1 MVSKLLHD
9 FWKIDIRGNSTRTPD
24 DFINFAVEGA
34 NRMQRL
40 ITDLLAYSRVG
51 RRGDEFKEVSYEA
64 ALDHALSNLKAVVE
78 QSGAVVTREPLPVV
92 MGDESQLAQLFQN
105 LIGNAVKFCKDGP
118 PLIHVSSERRGNE
131 WVFSVH
137 DNGIGIAPEYC
148 ERIFLI
154 FQRLHGRQEY
164 PGAGHRPCNLQEG
177 RRATWRKGSRW
188 NRRQVRLDFLFHNT
202 C

>member
-1 MVSKLLHD
+1 
-9 FWKIDIRGNSTRTPD
+9 
-24 DFINFAVEGA
+24 VEGA

-51 RRGDEFKEVSYEA
+51 RRGNEFKEVSYEA

-164 PGAGHRPCNLQEG
+164 PGTGIGLAICRKVVERHGG
-177 RRATWRKGSRW
+177 RIWVESAPGSGSTFYFTIP
-188 NRRQVRLDFLFHNT
+188 VKKEIKP
-202 C
+202 